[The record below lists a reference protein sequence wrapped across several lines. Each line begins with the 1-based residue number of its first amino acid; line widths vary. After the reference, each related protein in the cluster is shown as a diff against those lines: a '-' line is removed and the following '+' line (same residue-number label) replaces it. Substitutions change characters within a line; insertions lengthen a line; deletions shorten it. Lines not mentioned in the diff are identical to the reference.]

1 MEDRALAGPGG
12 HLGQAPLPTRHHLPH
27 HLEHYSCLAY
37 ISFFFYPFLCKCA
50 PVGSSTKVMLRQEH
64 VRTETSGVDDDAKH
78 EADLRWGHVSCSAP
92 SLFYEPAAFQTAAR
106 GQDGRRQSSTPHPGA
121 GT

>member
-1 MEDRALAGPGG
+1 M
-12 HLGQAPLPTRHHLPH
+12 
-27 HLEHYSCLAY
+27 
-37 ISFFFYPFLCKCA
+37 
-50 PVGSSTKVMLRQEH
+50 GSNTNVMLRQEH

-106 GQDGRRQSSTPHPGA
+106 GQDGRGQSSTPHPGA
-121 GT
+121 GR

>member
-12 HLGQAPLPTRHHLPH
+12 HLGQAPLPPRHHLPH

-78 EADLRWGHVSCSAP
+78 EVSDSGTRPGWPRTEFNSSPRGWDVTGWEAP
-92 SLFYEPAAFQTAAR
+92 
-106 GQDGRRQSSTPHPGA
+106 
-121 GT
+121 